1 MDYRPAR
8 SAVGIRP
15 VATHSARAEYRKKT
29 FPALSVAREIEERR
43 NEVSRAMN
51 AKLFVG
57 NLSYSTGEAELRQA
71 FESIGALRSVAI
83 ITDRMT
89 GQPRGFG
96 FVEFERSDDAQ
107 RAIESLDGQQ
117 VDGRKISVNIARER
131 TPRFGGGGGGGG
143 GGGYGGGGGGYGGGG
158 GGGYGGG
165 GGGGYDRGGGGGF
178 DGESSGGGGGGGGR
192 PRRGGGKGGRGGG
205 GGGSGRW

>member
-1 MDYRPAR
+1 
-8 SAVGIRP
+8 
-15 VATHSARAEYRKKT
+15 
-29 FPALSVAREIEERR
+29 
-43 NEVSRAMN
+43 MN

-117 VDGRKISVNIARER
+117 VGGRKISVNIARER

-143 GGGYGGGGGGYGGGG
+143 GGGYGGGGGGYGGDRGGYGGG

-165 GGGGYDRGGGGGF
+165 GDF
-178 DGESSGGGGGGGGR
+178 DSEGGGR

-205 GGGSGRW
+205 SGRW